1 VVKRMRVIS
10 GSRKGIYLKAVPGNQ
25 TRPTTDKVKE
35 SIFNIVGPY
44 FNGGIGLDLFAG
56 SGGLG
61 IEAISR
67 GLEKVIFVDRDFKA
81 IQTIKSNIQTCGFED
96 YSEVYRNES
105 ERALKAI
112 VKRGVTFDAIFLDPP
127 YKKQRLVELLEVM
140 DAEKLLNDNGFIV
153 CEHGSELLM
162 PERVGGFL
170 KKRSESYG
178 IIGLSIYT
186 LGDEKGEI

>member
-1 VVKRMRVIS
+1 
-10 GSRKGIYLKAVPGNQ
+10 
-25 TRPTTDKVKE
+25 VKE

-44 FNGGIGLDLFAG
+44 FNGGVGLDLFAG

-96 YSEVYRNES
+96 FCEVYRNES

-127 YKKQRLVELLEVM
+127 YKKQRLVELLEIM

-153 CEHGSELLM
+153 CEHDSELLM
-162 PERVGGFL
+162 PERVGSFL

>member
-1 VVKRMRVIS
+1 MVKRMRVIS

-44 FNGGIGLDLFAG
+44 FNGGVGLDLFAG

-96 YSEVYRNES
+96 FSEVYRNES

-127 YKKQRLVELLEVM
+127 YKKQRLVELLEIM
-140 DAEKLLNDNGFIV
+140 NAEKLLNDNGFIL
-153 CEHGSELLM
+153 CEHDSELLM
-162 PERVGGFL
+162 PERVGSFL